1 MHTAIGIYVT
11 SRAAELAC
19 RRLRAE
25 LPGTRVR
32 VLASD
37 TSARELAAALPTDDA
52 EQPGM
57 GAAVG
62 GVVGGAV
69 GAAAASLLV
78 APVGAVA
85 VIGLAAGALL
95 GVGAGATA
103 GSSLEEA
110 LSIGLPKDE
119 LFLYEDA
126 LRQGRVVVAV
136 FADDDARAEAA
147 RALLIETGAESVDA
161 ARERWWTGLRDVE
174 EEHYDAGGHEFAE
187 DEVLFREGFEAAQSA
202 DHEKVDERD
211 LLAYLARRHPDA
223 HHTDPFRRGWVR
235 GREHAARQRAGIDD
249 PLDDVVQHLS

>member
-1 MHTAIGIYVT
+1 MHTAIGIYLS
-11 SRAAELAC
+11 SRDAEVAC
-19 RRLRAE
+19 GRLRSE

-32 VLASD
+32 VLAAD
-37 TSARELAAALPTDDA
+37 TTARELAATIPTDDA

-57 GAAVG
+57 GSAIG

-78 APVGAVA
+78 PPVGAVA

-103 GSSLEEA
+103 GGALEES
-110 LSIGLPKDE
+110 LSMGLPKDE

-136 FADDDARAEAA
+136 FANDEDQAEAA
-147 RALLIETGAESVDA
+147 RALLGETGAESVDA

-174 EEHYDAGGHEFAE
+174 EEQYDASGHHFEE
-187 DEVLFREGFEAAQSA
+187 DEMLFREGFEAAQIA
-202 DHEKVDERD
+202 DHENVDERD
-211 LLAYLARRHPDA
+211 LLNYLASRYPDA

-235 GREHAARQRAGIDD
+235 GREHAARTRAGIDD

>member
-1 MHTAIGIYVT
+1 MHIAIGIFVS
-11 SRAAELAC
+11 SRDAELAC
-19 RRLRAE
+19 RRLRTE

-32 VLASD
+32 VLAGD
-37 TSARELAAALPTDDA
+37 QSARDLAAALPTEDA

-57 GAAVG
+57 GATVG

-78 APVGAVA
+78 PPVGAVA

-95 GVGAGATA
+95 GVGGGAMAGGA
-103 GSSLEEA
+103 LEEA

-136 FADDDARAEAA
+136 FSPDVNSADAA
-147 RALLIETGAESVDA
+147 RAMLVETGAESVDA
-161 ARERWWTGLRDVE
+161 ARERWWTGLRDAE
-174 EEHYDAGGHEFAE
+174 EEHYDASGHDFEE
-187 DEVLFREGFEAAQSA
+187 DEMLFRQGFEAAQIA
-202 DHEKVDERD
+202 DHENIDERD
-211 LLAYLARRHPDA
+211 LLKYLATRHPDA

-235 GREHAARQRAGIDD
+235 GREHAARTRAGIDD
-249 PLDDVVQHLS
+249 PLDDVAQHLS